1 MMRCSVR
8 AAAHSRLDPYQP
20 GPAHGGCA
28 APDIILSVQEIPV
41 LAAAIGNLSRRTV
54 FIAAGLL
61 ALVVV
66 AGTSI
71 AVYLY
76 YHAAL
81 ANGEWHLRN
90 VAVALAAQARQGVLM
105 ADIALRRTAD
115 EYGSGGTAGA
125 LQEQFLHDRMRQRV
139 AELPQLRSLLVIG
152 PDGVLI
158 AHSQTFPAPKVDY
171 GDRDYFR
178 AQREARDPQLFF
190 GAPVRERVIGE
201 WTYALSRRLSGPNDE
216 FLGVVVAGMN
226 LPYFHDIYRTLEL
239 GPAGRVFLFRA
250 DGVLLT
256 VFPPENEALGR
267 PFSAHELFG
276 SALPGASTGV
286 LRTAG
291 LVDTRSRL
299 IAYTTVPGYPLVM
312 AVSSTMD
319 YVLREWRRQS
329 LHAVAGA
336 LVALAVILAVTV
348 LLARQLRLSQE
359 LAGKVA
365 ESERRWLA
373 AMEAAGHGVWDWDVA
388 AGKTLR
394 SPHYQKMLGY
404 SEGEIPETREGWL
417 RLIHPDDRQRVHRDN
432 RACVE
437 GEVDAFSTELRLRCK
452 DGSWKWVLNRGM
464 AVSRDANGRALR
476 VLGTITDITGHRQ
489 AQQQLH
495 ESEARLNAII
505 GSAMDAIITVD
516 RRQNIVL
523 FNAAAEKIFRCP
535 AHEAIGRPLD
545 RFIPERFRAA
555 HRAHIERFGA
565 TGVTMRRMGAELA
578 LYGLRMDGEEFP
590 IDASISQIE
599 VGGEKYLTVILRD
612 ITERQRA
619 REALERSHRELRE
632 LYAAMHEV
640 REAERTRIA
649 RELHDELAQWL
660 TALKMDVSWIA
671 SRLPADQAR
680 LREKTEKM
688 KGVVDAT
695 VAAVRRIAADLRP
708 AMIDD
713 LGLIP
718 AIEHLLHEFSQRSGI
733 VVSFDTAVDG
743 TDFRDPLATAV
754 YRMVQEA
761 LTNVARHAA
770 ATRVEV
776 RIACED
782 EKLTVRVRDNGR
794 GIDPAMPR
802 KEKSFGL
809 LGIHERAR
817 TLGGE
822 ARFYRAAEGGTVV
835 EIVISLHAHRH
846 GEAAA

>member
-1 MMRCSVR
+1 
-8 AAAHSRLDPYQP
+8 
-20 GPAHGGCA
+20 
-28 APDIILSVQEIPV
+28 V
-41 LAAAIGNLSRRTV
+41 LADVRNLSRRSV

-66 AGTSI
+66 AGTST

-76 YHAAL
+76 YRAAL
-81 ANGEWHLRN
+81 ASGEWHLRN
-90 VAVALAAQARQGVLM
+90 VAMALAAQTRQGVLM
-105 ADIALRRTAD
+105 ADIALRRTAE
-115 EYGSGGTAGA
+115 EYGNAREAVGGS
-125 LQEQFLHDRMRQRV
+125 LERLLHERMRRRV

-152 PDGVLI
+152 PDGALV
-158 AHSQTFPAPKVDY
+158 AHSQAFPAPRVDY
-171 GDRDYFR
+171 SDRDYFR
-178 AQREARDPQLFF
+178 AQREVRDPQLFF
-190 GAPVRERVIGE
+190 GAPVKGRVIGE
-201 WTYALSRRLSGPNDE
+201 WTYPLSRRINDPNGE
-216 FLGVVVAGMN
+216 FLGVAVAGMN
-226 LPYFHDIYRTLEL
+226 VPYFHDIYRTIEL

-256 VFPPENEALGR
+256 VFPPDSEALGR
-267 PFSAHELFG
+267 SFSAHELFG
-276 SALPGASTGV
+276 SALPGASSGV
-286 LRTAG
+286 LRSTG
-291 LVDTRSRL
+291 GVDAYLRL
-299 IAYTTVPGYPLVM
+299 IAYTTVPDYPLVV

-319 YVLREWRRQS
+319 HVLSEWRRQS
-329 LHAVAGA
+329 LYAAAAA
-336 LVALAVILAVTV
+336 LAALAVIFLTSIV
-348 LLARQLRLSQE
+348 LARQVRISQRLASE
-359 LAGKVA
+359 VA
-365 ESERRWLA
+365 ESDRRWFSAL
-373 AMEAAGHGVWDWDVA
+373 EAAGHGIWDWDVA
-388 AGKTLR
+388 TGKTVCSASCHR
-394 SPHYQKMLGY
+394 MLGY
-404 SEGEIPETREGWL
+404 REDEIPATREDWL
-417 RLIHPDDRQRVHRDN
+417 ELVHPEDREAARRAGE
-432 RACVE
+432 ACVS
-437 GEVDAFSTELRLRCK
+437 GEVDAFSNELRMRCK
-452 DGSWKWVLNRGM
+452 DGGWKWVLNRGM
-464 AVSRDANGRALR
+464 AVRRDADGRALR
-476 VLGTITDITGHRQ
+476 VLGTITDIAEHRQ
-489 AQQQLH
+489 AQQRLR

-535 AHEAIGRPLD
+535 AYEAVGRPLD
-545 RFIPERFRAA
+545 RFIPERFRTA

-578 LYGLRMDGEEFP
+578 LYGLRTDGEEFP
-590 IDASISQIE
+590 IDASISQVE
-599 VGGEKYLTVILRD
+599 VGGEKYFTVILRD

-619 REALERSHRELRE
+619 KEALERSHRELRE

-660 TALKMDVSWIA
+660 TALRMDVSWIA
-671 SRLPADQAR
+671 SRLPAEEAR

-695 VAAVRRIAADLRP
+695 VAAVRRIASDLRP

-733 VVSFDTAVDG
+733 AVSFDTAVDG
-743 TDFRDPLATAV
+743 ADFRDPLATAV

-761 LTNVARHAA
+761 LTNVARHAE

-776 RIACED
+776 RIARED

-794 GIDPAMPR
+794 GIDPEAPR

-822 ARFYRAAEGGTVV
+822 ARFYRAEEGGTVV
-835 EIVISLHAHRH
+835 EIVIALGAHRH